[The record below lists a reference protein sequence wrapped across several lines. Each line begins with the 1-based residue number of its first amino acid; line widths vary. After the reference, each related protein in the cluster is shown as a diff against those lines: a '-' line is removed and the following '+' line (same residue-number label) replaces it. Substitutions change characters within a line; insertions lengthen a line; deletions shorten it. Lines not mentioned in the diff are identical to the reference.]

1 MEGLLSLASE
11 NGLAAPWRQLREA
24 DPFVTL
30 AAAAY
35 RLDVVE
41 ADLVAALCGDGVL
54 RLDGPFADVVRVFP
68 ALGRVRAVTRN
79 AHATIETRGVYPP
92 PEVGCAGVA
101 GEIGA
106 RFFFEQWEYGY
117 ALDPEVAP
125 DGDAALVFYDDRG
138 RPVHEVHAET
148 ETRRDVL
155 ARLVD
160 VHASFDQSAGE
171 EIVVASPRMLA
182 ARTDLGAWL
191 RQAEDA
197 RPVALRSL
205 ADLLDE
211 VRREALPV
219 SLAVRSPGVVQRF
232 SGLMHDVS
240 EAGATIVVEAPWVRV
255 CVTPKG
261 IAEAWVVHTPSLDGP
276 ATSLELLDASAS
288 VVLSVSGA
296 RWPGKPEPAPWRD
309 LLERLKTA

>member
-1 MEGLLSLASE
+1 MEGLLSLVPG
-11 NGLAAPWRQLREA
+11 NGLAARWRHLRDA
-24 DPFVTL
+24 DPFVSL

-41 ADLVAALCGDGVL
+41 AELVAALCGGEGAL
-54 RLDGPFADVVRVFP
+54 RLDGPFADFVRVFP
-68 ALGRVRAVTRN
+68 VLGRVRAVTRN
-79 AHATIETRGVYPP
+79 AHATIETRGVYPL

-106 RFFFEQWEYGY
+106 RFFLEQWKYGY

-148 ETRRDVL
+148 ETRRDAL

-160 VHASFDQSAGE
+160 IHASFDQSAGE

-197 RPVALRSL
+197 RPIALRSL

-240 EAGATIVVEAPWVRV
+240 EAGTTVVVEAPWVRV

-261 IAEAWVVHTPSLDGP
+261 IAEAWVVRTPSLDGP

-296 RWPGKPEPAPWRD
+296 RWPGKPEPAPWRE
-309 LLERLKTA
+309 LLERL